1 MQSMTEMVGCMEIG
15 EVLSATINM
24 SIFPSITTQI
34 SHASA
39 AAVLMFM
46 LTHKKSSGIL
56 FTKITN
62 YHNNTLAFSK
72 QLKIK
77 AVYSKNCKND
87 ITKFAFL

>member
-1 MQSMTEMVGCMEIG
+1 MHSMTEMVGRMEIG

-34 SHASA
+34 SHARA

-46 LTHKKSSGIL
+46 LTHKKSPGIL
-56 FTKITN
+56 FTEITN

-72 QLKIK
+72 QLKFKLYILK
-77 AVYSKNCKND
+77 IVKMISLNS
-87 ITKFAFL
+87 